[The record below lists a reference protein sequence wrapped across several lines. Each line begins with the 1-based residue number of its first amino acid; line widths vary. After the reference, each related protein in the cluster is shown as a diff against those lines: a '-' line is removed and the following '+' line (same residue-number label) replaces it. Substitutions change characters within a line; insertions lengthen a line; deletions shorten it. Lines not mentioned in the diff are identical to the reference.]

1 MQEAG
6 FLNFLRTI
14 LIIILIWYGFKIVG
28 KYLFPIFFQKMM
40 KNVEKK
46 VREQQGYQEP
56 QNTTKVG
63 ETVVEKK
70 PTPTKGSNNSV
81 GEYVDYEEVDE

>member
-1 MQEAG
+1 MQDAG
-6 FLNFLRTI
+6 IMNFLLNI
-14 LIIILIWYGFKIVG
+14 LIIILIYYGFKFVARIF
-28 KYLFPIFFQKMM
+28 FPIFFQKMM

-70 PTPTKGSNNSV
+70 PTPIKGSNNSI